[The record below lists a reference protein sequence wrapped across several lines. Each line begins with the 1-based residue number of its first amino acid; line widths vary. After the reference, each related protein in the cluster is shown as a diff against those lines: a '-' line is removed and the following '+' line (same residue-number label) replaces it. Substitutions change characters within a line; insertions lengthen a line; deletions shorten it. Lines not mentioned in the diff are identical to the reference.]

1 MIVPSTHL
9 SPFARAAALSET
21 NLATRQNIGYYGAFL
36 ALGLIIASIGPA
48 LPYLARQT
56 GSELREISY
65 VFVARSLG
73 FIIGSMIAGRIYD
86 SVKGHPLLVGGILAL
101 AGLSGL
107 VPVVPRLWAMVL
119 LFFGLGL
126 CGSAV
131 SVGGS
136 MLLVWANRGRL
147 GSLLGGLHF
156 IWGVGAFLSPIIV
169 VRLIKFSGDI
179 DLAFIIL
186 SLLAL
191 PVCYWLLRLQSP
203 LPWRRS
209 HDELE
214 GHSDG
219 PAKTSLAVMIW
230 FFLFLYTGTEAS
242 IGNWIFTYAIKTSHG
257 NATSAAYLNSAFW
270 GMLTLGRLAAIP
282 LVSRV
287 RPRTILLVDLS
298 GALLSVLLI
307 FFFEGSNLALWIG
320 VCGVGLAMASVFP
333 TTILF
338 AERRMPLSGKLTG
351 ILYAGSSAG
360 SMVLPWTVGQFFDS
374 FGPAIL
380 LWISIGGLVAEFG
393 IFALMMLYPRRSK
406 KLPEELPE
414 VSDVTV

>member
-1 MIVPSTHL
+1 M
-9 SPFARAAALSET
+9 SET
-21 NLATRQNIGYYGAFL
+21 KLTTRQNIGYYGAFF

-86 SVKGHPLLVGGILAL
+86 SVKGHPLLIGGILAL
-101 AGLSGL
+101 AGLSGAI
-107 VPVVPRLWAMVL
+107 PAIPWLWALVL

-126 CGSAV
+126 CGSTV

-169 VRLIKFSGDI
+169 IRLIKLSDGI
-179 DLAFIIL
+179 DLPFIIL

-191 PVCYWLLRLQSP
+191 PVCYWLLRLPSP
-203 LPWRRS
+203 QAWQKS
-209 HDELE
+209 HHELE
-214 GHSDG
+214 GHGDG
-219 PAKTSLAVMIW
+219 RAITSLAVMIW

-242 IGNWIFTYAIKTSHG
+242 IGNWIFTYAIRTNLG
-257 NATSAAYLNSAFW
+257 DATSAAYLNSAFW

-298 GALLSVLLI
+298 GALLSALLI
-307 FFFEGSNLALWIG
+307 LVFSDSPIALWIG
-320 VCGVGLAMASVFP
+320 VCGVGLALASVFP
-333 TTILF
+333 TTFLF

-351 ILYAGSSAG
+351 ILYAGSSSG
-360 SMVLPWTVGQFFDS
+360 SMILPWAVGQFFDS
-374 FGPAIL
+374 VGPVIL

-393 IFALMMLYPRRSK
+393 IFALMMLYPRRSR
-406 KLPEELPE
+406 KLPEEMPE
-414 VSDVTV
+414 VSDVMV

>member
-1 MIVPSTHL
+1 M
-9 SPFARAAALSET
+9 SET
-21 NLATRQNIGYYGAFL
+21 NLATRQNIGYYGAFF

-86 SVKGHPLLVGGILAL
+86 GVKGHPLLVGGILAL
-101 AGLSGL
+101 AGLSGAI
-107 VPVVPRLWAMVL
+107 PAIPWLWALVF

-169 VRLIKFSGDI
+169 IRLIRLSGGI

-191 PVCYWLLRLQSP
+191 PVCYWLLRLPSP
-203 LPWRRS
+203 EAWQKP
-209 HDELE
+209 HHELE
-214 GHSDG
+214 GHGDG
-219 PAKTSLAVMIW
+219 KAIKSLAVMIW

-242 IGNWIFTYAIKTSHG
+242 IGNWIFTYAIKTNLG

-282 LVSRV
+282 LVSRA
-287 RPRTILLVDLS
+287 RPRTILIVDLS

-307 FFFEGSNLALWIG
+307 LIFNDSPIALWIG

-351 ILYAGSSAG
+351 ILYAGSSSG
-360 SMVLPWTVGQFFDS
+360 SMVLPWAVGQFFDYS
-374 FGPAIL
+374 GPVIL
-380 LWISIGGLVAEFG
+380 LWISISGLVAEFG
-393 IFALMMLYPRRSK
+393 IFALMMLYPRRSR
-406 KLPEELPE
+406 KLREDLPK

>member
-1 MIVPSTHL
+1 MTNGKWKMINGKSD
-9 SPFARAAALSET
+9 S
-21 NLATRQNIGYYGAFL
+21 NLTFRQNIGYYGSFL
-36 ALGLIIASIGPA
+36 ALGLIVASIGPA

-56 GSELREISY
+56 GSELNEISY
-65 VFVARSLG
+65 LFVARSLG
-73 FIIGSMIAGRIYD
+73 FLVGSMVAGRIYD

-101 AGLSGL
+101 AGLSGA
-107 VPVVPRLWAMVL
+107 VPAVPWLWALVL

-126 CGSAV
+126 CGSTV

-169 VRLIKFSGDI
+169 IRLIKLSGGI
-179 DLAFIIL
+179 DLAFIFL
-186 SLLAL
+186 SALAL
-191 PVCYWLLRLQSP
+191 PVCYWLLRLPSP
-203 LPWRRS
+203 ASWRRS

-214 GHSDG
+214 DHVDG
-219 PAKTSLAVMIW
+219 PARTSLAVMIW

-242 IGNWIFTYAIKTSHG
+242 IGNWIFTYAMRTG
-257 NATSAAYLNSAFW
+257 LENATNAAYLNSAFW

-282 LVSRV
+282 MVSRA
-287 RPRTILLVDLS
+287 RPRTILLIDLS

-307 FFFEGSNLALWIG
+307 LIFSRSALALWIG

-333 TTILF
+333 TTLLF
-338 AERRMPLSGKLTG
+338 AERRMSLSGKLTG

-360 SMVLPWTVGQFFDS
+360 SMVLPWTIGQFFDS
-374 FGPAIL
+374 RGPVML
-380 LWISIGGLVAEFG
+380 LWISIGGLVIEFG
-393 IFALMMLYPRRSK
+393 IFALMMLYPRKSK

-414 VSDVTV
+414 VSDVMV